1 MEKASEG
8 YCLYAVCVDYG
19 CRDNIAANVQSWKF
33 DAKTKSLNAET
44 NRILKDVDRVILRS
58 REMQKQYYEIDTTA
72 IPVPVHRLY

>member
-1 MEKASEG
+1 MEKRIRI
-8 YCLYAVCVDYG
+8 LFYAVCVIMVAG
-19 CRDNIAANVQSWKF
+19 IIAANVQSWKF